1 MNTGFF
7 EKYWALQRKAVCEY
21 GENAVV
27 LIRKGSF
34 YEAYQHEQQG
44 IAHKVAKVLNMIA
57 TMSNKNK
64 QLGENNPVMVGF
76 PFHASDKNIPVLVAN
91 DITVVLVEQ
100 VWDNKRVVDR
110 KQTRVF
116 TPGTYV
122 ECVQTDD
129 AHYICGLHAVADA
142 LFEVVVMDT
151 TVGSVEL
158 LTLTSV
164 EDLRWF
170 LAVYNPKET
179 LLIGGGSDFL
189 KPLIAAEGS
198 GRIVYVKKYLDKTLQ
213 RSIVEDVYPDA
224 LRALSGSDIPE
235 ASMAPLACLLD
246 FVSVCH
252 HSALRNIEYPKT
264 DMFKANRLSL
274 HNNAVTQLNLLAST
288 NGNGLFGAL
297 NHTCTAMGR
306 RALKTE
312 LLNPMTAPADIE
324 KKYDEIDALLKNGER
339 LAQLTDTLSQLPD
352 LERLFKRLETGSAAT
367 MTHVCTI
374 HDGVRV
380 MCDAL
385 KINNGG
391 AAEDFV
397 DLHATVLEAVLD
409 TSEFKFKNNQEFET
423 KTKTF
428 HETKEH
434 LEKTIEK
441 YGNARVE
448 HNDTEGFYVATTPKR
463 AENIK
468 KNYPG
473 VRIRKINST
482 TASIVTDILADN
494 LRRCTEQLRELEELV
509 SELLRAWIR
518 TLVETHG
525 KAIRALCAKVAALD
539 CVMSKAI
546 CANLHNLVR
555 PTTVPAVDSAFFTA
569 EQLRHPL
576 IKDYV
581 PNDCALD
588 TRTAGGMLLYGLNGS
603 GKSCLSKAIAL
614 NVILAQAGFYVYAGS
629 FRFSPFTKI
638 FTRINCDDDLYNGL
652 SSFAVE
658 MSELRSILR
667 LADKD
672 SLVIG
677 DELCKG
683 TETESAVSLVA
694 ASIRWLSDRG
704 VKFVFA
710 THLHK
715 LTSIDCIKDLAIRVQ
730 HITSEYRNGKLVF
743 VRDLAPGQ
751 GDTRYGIEVASQI
764 LGFPEVTNNAM
775 MIRNELHGDNN
786 KLKKSR
792 YNSKVVMKQCHV
804 CKTRQNLHTHHIE
817 HQASFERSQRKKMN
831 DSDNLM
837 VLCTGCH
844 EKVHANKIKIT
855 KIHTLSGIQFTA
867 TSVLG

>member
-1 MNTGFF
+1 MNSGFF
-7 EKYWALQRKAVCEY
+7 KTYWEFQRKAVLEY

-34 YEAYQHEQQG
+34 YEAYQYEERG
-44 IAHKVAKVLNMIA
+44 IAHRVAKVLNMIA

-76 PFHASDKNIPVLVAN
+76 PFHASEKNIPVLVAN

-100 VWDNKRVVDR
+100 VWDNKRIVDR

-129 AHYICGLHAVADA
+129 AHFICAVHSISSA
-142 LFEVVVMDT
+142 LCEVAVMDAT
-151 TVGSVEL
+151 IGSVEL

-164 EDLRWF
+164 EDLHWF

-179 LLIGGGSDFL
+179 LLIGGNSI
-189 KPLIAAEGS
+189 KPLLAADS
-198 GRIVYVKKYLDKTLQ
+198 GRIVYEKRYLDKTLQ

-224 LRALSGSDIPE
+224 LADIPE
-235 ASMAPLACLLD
+235 ASVAPLACLLS
-246 FVSVCH
+246 FVSACH
-252 HSALRNIEYPKT
+252 HSALRNIEYPRT

-274 HNNAVTQLNLLAST
+274 HNNAVTQLNLLASSR
-288 NGNGLFGAL
+288 GNGLFGAL
-297 NHTCTAMGR
+297 NRTCTAMGR

-312 LLNPMTAPADIE
+312 LLNPMTLPADIE
-324 KKYDEIDALLKNGER
+324 KRYDEIDSLLRDGER
-339 LAQLTDTLSQLPD
+339 LARLTDTLSQLPD

-380 MCDAL
+380 MCEAL
-385 KINNGG
+385 RING
-391 AAEDFV
+391 EVFT
-397 DLHATVLEAVLD
+397 DLHVTLDEVLD
-409 TSEFKFKNNQEFET
+409 TTKQEFKNDRGFER
-423 KTKTF
+423 KTDEL
-428 HETKEH
+428 HESMKH
-434 LEKTIEK
+434 LENVIEK
-441 YGNARVE
+441 YGNVKVE
-448 HNDTEGFYVATTPKR
+448 HSDQEGFYVATTPKR
-463 AENIK
+463 AENIQN
-468 KNYPG
+468 NYPG
-473 VRIRKINST
+473 VQIKKINST
-482 TASIVTDILADN
+482 TVSVFTENVRTICEL
-494 LRRCTEQLRELEELV
+494 CTEQRRALEELV
-509 SELLRAWIR
+509 NELLRAWIH
-518 TLVETHG
+518 TLTETHG

-546 CANLHNLVR
+546 CATDHGLVR
-555 PTTVPAVDSAFFTA
+555 PTTVPVAAAFFTA
-569 EQLRHPL
+569 EKLRHPL

-581 PNDCALD
+581 PNDCELD

-614 NVILAQAGFYVYAGS
+614 NVILAQAGFYVFADS

-638 FTRINCDDDLYNGL
+638 FTRINCDDDIYNGL

-694 ASIRWLSDRG
+694 ASIRWLNDHG

-715 LTSIDCIKDLAIRVQ
+715 LTAIDCVKDLAIRVQ
-730 HITSEYRNGKLVF
+730 HIASEYRNGQLVF
-743 VRDLAPGQ
+743 TRDLAPGQ
-751 GDTRYGIEVASQI
+751 GDTRYGIEVASRI

-775 MIRNELHGDNN
+775 TIRNELQQQPSQ
-786 KLKKSR
+786 LKKSR
-792 YNSKVVMKQCHV
+792 YNKKVVMKQCHV
-804 CKTRQNLHTHHIE
+804 CKTKQNLHTHHIE
-817 HQASFERSQRKKMN
+817 QQASFERSQKDQRKKMN
-831 DSDNLM
+831 DADNLM
-837 VLCTGCH
+837 VLCAECH
-844 EKVHANKIKIT
+844 EKVHANEIKIS
-855 KIHTLSGIQFTA
+855 KIHTLSGVQFTA
-867 TSVLG
+867 TATATSALG

>member
-1 MNTGFF
+1 MNSGFF
-7 EKYWALQRKAVCEY
+7 DKYWELQRKAVLEY

-34 YEAYQHEQQG
+34 YEAYQYEQQG
-44 IAHKVAKVLNMIA
+44 IAYRVARVLNMIA

-64 QLGENNPVMVGF
+64 KLGENNPVMVGF

-100 VWDNKRVVDR
+100 VWDNKRIVDR

-129 AHYICGLHAVADA
+129 AHYICALHALASA
-142 LFEVVVMDT
+142 LFEVAIMDA

-164 EDLRWF
+164 EDLHWF

-179 LLIGGGSDFL
+179 LLIGNPDI

-198 GRIVYVKKYLDKTLQ
+198 GRIVYVKKYIDKTIQ
-213 RSIVEDVYPDA
+213 RSIVDDVYPKVIE
-224 LRALSGSDIPE
+224 GTTSDIPE
-235 ASMAPLACLLD
+235 ASLAPLACLLD

-274 HNNAVTQLNLLAST
+274 HNNAVTQLNLLASS

-297 NHTCTAMGR
+297 NTTCTAMGR

-312 LLNPMTAPADIE
+312 LLNPMTVPSEME
-324 KKYDEIDALLKNGER
+324 KKYDEIDSLLKNGKR
-339 LAQLTDTLSQLPD
+339 LSRLTDTLSQLPD
-352 LERLFKRLETGSAAT
+352 LERLFKRLETGSATA

-380 MCDAL
+380 MCNAL
-385 KINNGG
+385 KING
-391 AAEDFV
+391 EDS
-397 DLHATVLEAVLD
+397 DLHRILDAVLD
-409 TSEFKFKNNQEFET
+409 TSKQEFKNQKEFET
-423 KTKTF
+423 QTREFNEVSKKLETLMTTYMANTKV
-428 HETKEH
+428 ERNEH
-434 LEKTIEK
+434 
-441 YGNARVE
+441 
-448 HNDTEGFYVATTPKR
+448 EGFYVATTLKR
-463 AENIK
+463 AENLK
-468 KNYPG
+468 KNYPE
-473 VRIRKINST
+473 VQIKKINST
-482 TASIVTDILADN
+482 TASISTDDIKRLCD
-494 LRRCTEQLRELEELV
+494 LHTEQLRGLEELV
-509 SELLRAWIR
+509 NELLRSWIR
-518 TLVETHG
+518 TLCETHG

-539 CVMSKAI
+539 ALMAKAI
-546 CANLHNLVR
+546 CAGRHKLVR
-555 PTTVPAVDSAFFTA
+555 PKIETESPAFLSA
-569 EQLRHPL
+569 ERLRHPL

-581 PNDCALD
+581 PNDCVLD

-614 NVILAQAGFYVYAGS
+614 NVILAQAGFYVFADS

-667 LADKD
+667 LADGD

-694 ASIRWLSDRG
+694 ASIRWLSDHG

-715 LTSIDCIKDLAIRVQ
+715 LTSIDCIKDLAIQVQ
-730 HITSEYRNGKLVF
+730 HITSEYRNGTLVF
-743 VRDLAPGQ
+743 MRDLAPGQ

-775 MIRNELHGDNN
+775 MIRNELHGGNT
-786 KLKKSR
+786 LKKSR
-792 YNSKVVMKQCHV
+792 YNNKVIMKQCHV
-804 CKTRQNLHTHHIE
+804 CKTKQNLHTHHIE
-817 HQASFERSQRKKMN
+817 YQSSFEQSQRRRMN
-831 DSDNLM
+831 DPDNLM
-837 VLCTGCH
+837 VLCAGCH

-855 KIHTLSGIQFTA
+855 KIYTLSGAQSETA
-867 TSVLG
+867 MVLG

>member
-7 EKYWALQRKAVCEY
+7 EKYWELQRKAAHDY

-34 YEAYQHEQQG
+34 YEAYQYLQQG
-44 IAHKVAKVLNMIA
+44 IAHRVAKVLNMIA

-76 PFHASDKNIPVLVAN
+76 PFHASEKNIPVLVAN
-91 DITVVLVEQ
+91 DITVVLVDQ
-100 VWDNKRVVDR
+100 VWDNKDTKRFDR

-122 ECVQTDD
+122 ECVQSDD
-129 AHYICGLHAVADA
+129 AHHICSLHALAST
-142 LFEVVVMDT
+142 LFEVVVMDVT
-151 TVGSVEL
+151 IGSVEL
-158 LTLTSV
+158 LTLASV

-179 LLIGGGSDFL
+179 LLIGDPSL
-189 KPLIAAEGS
+189 KSLIAAEGS
-198 GRIVYVKKYLDKTLQ
+198 GRIVYEKRYLDKTLQ
-213 RSIVEDVYPDA
+213 RAIVEDVYP
-224 LRALSGSDIPE
+224 RSDLPE

-252 HSALRNIEYPKT
+252 HSALRNIEYPRT
-264 DMFKANRLSL
+264 DMFRANRMSL
-274 HNNAVTQLNLLAST
+274 HNNAVTQLNLLASS

-297 NHTCTAMGR
+297 NRTCTAMGR

-312 LLNPMTAPADIE
+312 LLAPMTVPAEIE
-324 KKYDEIDALLKNGER
+324 KRYDEIDALLKNGER

-352 LERLFKRLETGSAAT
+352 LERLFKRMETGSAAT
-367 MTHVCTI
+367 MAHVCTL

-380 MCDAL
+380 MGKAL
-385 KINNGG
+385 KINGEESG
-391 AAEDFV
+391 
-397 DLHATVLEAVLD
+397 LHAVLD
-409 TSEFKFKNNQEFET
+409 DTLDTSKQEFKNNKELEA
-423 KTKTF
+423 KTRLCDDA
-428 HETKEH
+428 KEL
-434 LEKTIEK
+434 LERTIEK
-441 YGNARVE
+441 YGNTKVE
-448 HNDTEGFYVATTPKR
+448 HNDNEGFYVATTPKR
-463 AENIK
+463 AENIR

-473 VRIRKINST
+473 VQIKKINST
-482 TASIVTDILADN
+482 TVSIFTEDIKKLCDVRTER
-494 LRRCTEQLRELEELV
+494 LRGLEELV
-509 SELLRAWIR
+509 SELLRSWIH

-525 KAIRALCAKVAALD
+525 KEIRALCARVASLD

-546 CANLHNLVR
+546 CADLHNLVR
-555 PTTVPAVDSAFFTA
+555 PRIERERETAFMSA
-569 EQLRHPL
+569 EKLRHPL

-603 GKSCLSKAIAL
+603 GKSCFSKAIAV
-614 NVILAQAGFYVYAGS
+614 NVILAQAGFYVFADS
-629 FRFSPFTKI
+629 FRFSPFTKV

-667 LADKD
+667 LADED

-694 ASIRWLSDRG
+694 ASIRWLSDHG

-715 LTSIDCIKDLAIRVQ
+715 LTSIECIKDLALQVN
-730 HITSEYRNGKLVF
+730 HISSEYRNGKLVF

-751 GDTRYGIEVASQI
+751 GDTRYGIEVARQI

-775 MIRNELHGDNN
+775 MIRNELHGGNT
-786 KLKKSR
+786 LKKSR

-804 CKTRQNLHTHHIE
+804 CKTKQNLHTHHIE
-817 HQASFERSQRKKMN
+817 PQASFERSQRRRMN
-831 DSDNLM
+831 DASNLV
-837 VLCTGCH
+837 VLCAECH
-844 EKVHANKIKIT
+844 EKVHSDKIKIT
-855 KIHTLSGIQFTA
+855 KIYTLSGIQA
-867 TSVLG
+867 ETSVFG

>member
-1 MNTGFF
+1 MNSGFF
-7 EKYWALQRKAVCEY
+7 EKYWEFQRNAVLEY

-34 YEAYQHEQQG
+34 YEAYQYKQQG
-44 IAHKVAKVLNMIA
+44 IAHKVAKVLNMLA

-64 QLGENNPVMVGF
+64 TLSDNNPVMVGF
-76 PFHASDKNIPVLVAN
+76 PFHASEKNIPVLVAN

-100 VWDNKRVVDR
+100 VWDNKRIVDR
-110 KQTRVF
+110 RQTRVF

-129 AHYICGLHAVADA
+129 AHYICALQALTSA
-142 LFEVVVMDT
+142 LFEVAVMDAT
-151 TVGSVEL
+151 IGSVEL

-164 EDLRWF
+164 EDLHWF

-179 LLIGGGSDFL
+179 LLIGPMEL
-189 KPLIAAEGS
+189 KATIAPEGS
-198 GRIVYVKKYLDKTLQ
+198 GRIVYDKKYLDKTLQ
-213 RSIVEDVYPDA
+213 RSIVDDVYPDA
-224 LRALSGSDIPE
+224 LALSAADIPE
-235 ASMAPLACLLD
+235 ASLSPLACLLQ

-274 HNNAVTQLNLLAST
+274 HNNAVTQLNLLASN

-297 NHTCTAMGR
+297 NRTCTAMGR

-312 LLNPMTAPADIE
+312 LLNPMTVSVEIE
-324 KKYDEIDALLKNGER
+324 RKYDEVDSLLKNEKR
-339 LAQLTDTLSQLPD
+339 LSQLTETLSQLPD
-352 LERLFKRLETGSAAT
+352 LERLFKRMETGCAT
-367 MTHVCTI
+367 TMAHVCTI

-380 MCDAL
+380 MCQAL
-385 KINNGG
+385 KING
-391 AAEDFV
+391 EES
-397 DLHATVLEAVLD
+397 DLHAVLDAVLD
-409 TSEFKFKNNQEFET
+409 TSKQEFKNNKEFEA
-423 KTKTF
+423 KTTRLNELKELLQKT
-428 HETKEH
+428 T
-434 LEKTIEK
+434 EK
-441 YGNARVE
+441 YNTKIE
-448 HNDTEGFYVATTPKR
+448 HNDTLGFYIATTPKR

-473 VRIRKINST
+473 VQINKINST
-482 TASIVTDILADN
+482 TVSVFTENVKKLCDL
-494 LRRCTEQLRELEELV
+494 LTEQLRVLEELV
-509 SELLRAWIR
+509 SDLLRSWIH

-525 KAIRALCAKVAALD
+525 REIRALCAQVATLD
-539 CVMSKAI
+539 CVMSKAN
-546 CANLHNLVR
+546 CVNLYKLAR
-555 PTTVPAVDSAFFTA
+555 PRIDSDSTDAFLTA
-569 EQLRHPL
+569 DKLRHPL

-614 NVILAQAGFYVYAGS
+614 NVILAQAGFYVFAES

-694 ASIRWLSDRG
+694 ASIRWLSDHG

-715 LTSIDCIKDLAIRVQ
+715 LTSIDCVKDLAIQVR
-730 HITSEYRNGKLVF
+730 HITSEYRDGKLVF
-743 VRDLAPGQ
+743 IRDLAHGQ

-775 MIRNELHGDNN
+775 MIRNELNGGT
-786 KLKKSR
+786 KTLKKSR

-804 CKTRQNLHTHHIE
+804 CKTKQNLHTHHIE
-817 HQASFERSQRKKMN
+817 HQASFDQSQKNQRKKMN
-831 DSDNLM
+831 DTNNLV
-837 VLCTGCH
+837 VLCAECH
-844 EKVHANKIKIT
+844 DKVHSDKIRIT
-855 KIHTLSGIQFTA
+855 KIYTLSGIQAEA